1 MLCCSPSIKT
11 GFIYVTVGSVSMSPN
26 NFCFVQCFDWVED
39 ENFTHQPPSQ
49 PHQLGFPRMQLRRM
63 TKKLVRFFRPIGV
76 RKNVIGGGNSP
87 MKKNRQV
94 PSSAWHFD
102 DHAQKIENRFKN
114 LWKKYQQIFRIQTWL
129 ESTKHL
135 KKNECVSYQELW
147 NIQGELLRFRSD
159 DGSTRF

>member
-1 MLCCSPSIKT
+1 
-11 GFIYVTVGSVSMSPN
+11 MSPN

-87 MKKNRQV
+87 MKKIGKFQV
-94 PSSAWHFD
+94 PHD
-102 DHAQKIENRFKN
+102 TLMIM
-114 LWKKYQQIFRIQTWL
+114 
-129 ESTKHL
+129 L
-135 KKNECVSYQELW
+135 KKLRTDLRICEK
-147 NIQGELLRFRSD
+147 NISKFFGYRHDERAQSIFKK
-159 DGSTRF
+159 